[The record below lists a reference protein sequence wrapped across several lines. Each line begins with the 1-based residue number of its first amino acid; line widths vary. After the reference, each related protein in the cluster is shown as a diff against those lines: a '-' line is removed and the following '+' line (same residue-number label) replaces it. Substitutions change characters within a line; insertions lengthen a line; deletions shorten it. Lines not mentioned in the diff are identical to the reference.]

1 MRQERAKTMRNKD
14 KRMSQVRNEH
24 TEHTKVF
31 MYCSEKRKDSDEMYA
46 LFFIS

>member
-1 MRQERAKTMRNKD
+1 MRNKD
-14 KRMSQVRNEH
+14 KRMSQVRKEH

-31 MYCSEKRKDSDEMYA
+31 MYYSEECKDSDEMYA